1 LHKSID
7 IEKVIDIT
15 VESAKLDGVEV
26 EREDVREV
34 WDGFITDSREKH
46 GWSPFDYEKPDDV
59 GYDVY
64 IATICKA
71 YSLAEGLN
79 EVGVE
84 AQPLFN
90 DTPDWLDIH
99 HCTPLHAVLGR
110 MAPSLLMAV
119 RDVIMEALR
128 QKLGDWHGTQV
139 DGIGGSLE
147 GYMEGADTVLS
158 RLVTASLASG
168 LDVAVPPNMEGVAS
182 SVEDMRDAAK
192 AHAGKD
198 KSSRGPNPAME
209 AYITSEPQ
217 EGEMN

>member
-7 IEKVIDIT
+7 IEQVIDVT
-15 VESAKLDGVEV
+15 VKSAKMDGVDI
-26 EREDVREV
+26 EREKVREV
-34 WDGFITDSREKH
+34 WDEFITDSREKH
-46 GWSPFDYEKPDDV
+46 GWAPFDYEKPDDV
-59 GYDVY
+59 EYSEY

-84 AQPLFN
+84 ARPLFN
-90 DTPDWLDIH
+90 DTPDWLDVQ

-139 DGIGGSLE
+139 DGIGGHLE

-168 LDVAVPPNMEGVAS
+168 LDVSVPPHMEGVAS
-182 SVEDMRDAAK
+182 AVEDMRDAAK
-192 AHAGKD
+192 SHAGKD
-198 KSSRGPNPAME
+198 RDSRGPNPMMK
-209 AYITSEPQ
+209 AYITSELG
-217 EGEMN
+217 EEEMN